1 MQATPQSDTQSPV
14 DAADLA
20 AVLGVPATD
29 ALLDGYLQAA
39 TDAVINHI
47 RLDLVPRNW
56 VAVAPPDPGY
66 SLSLSTPLAAL
77 RTFELPYT
85 ALIDVD
91 SVVADGVALD
101 YILYGNTRPAKI
113 SVQGW
118 DGLHELIITYRA
130 GMSQIPAAVKTAVI
144 MAASFMYEHRG
155 GCDGDGALVKSGAT
169 GLLKRFR
176 VETL

>member
-47 RLDLVPRNW
+47 RLDLTPRRW
-56 VAVAPPDPGY
+56 VGVVPPDPGY
-66 SLSLSTPLAAL
+66 PLSLSTPIAPL
-77 RTFELPYT
+77 RTFDLPYT
-85 ALIDVD
+85 ALVDVD
-91 SVVADGVALD
+91 SVSTEYTELD
-101 YILYGNTRPAKI
+101 YIVTPSTRPARVT
-113 SVQGW
+113 VQGW
-118 DGLHELIITYRA
+118 DGLTELTIEYRA
-130 GMSQIPAAVKTAVI
+130 GMTTIPAAVKTAIV
-144 MAASFMYEHRG
+144 MVASFFYEHRG
-155 GCDGDGALVKSGAT
+155 ACDGTDALNKSGAA